1 MNQTALIDLTGLMY
15 RAIDGRTDARPG
27 FWSAGV
33 LAAGRAPGAVAAAAG
48 AGPQRPP
55 GPRADQP
62 DRSAATPGVLPPGPA
77 AGRAAGIGAAQ
88 LGGRARRLLHRGP
101 RPLRRVAGRGGR
113 GAAPGARGGPA
124 PGARAPGAP
133 AGAVLVYPRLRPL
146 PDCRRAGAAAVRRPR
161 ARIQRRQP
169 P

>member
-15 RAIDGRTDARPG
+15 HAVDGRTDARPR

-33 LAAGRAPGAVAAAAG
+33 LAAGRAPGAVAAAAR

-62 DRSAATPGVLPPGPA
+62 DRPSAEPGVLSPGPA

-88 LGGRARRLLHRGP
+88 LGGRPRRLLHRGP
-101 RPLRRVAGRGGR
+101 DPLRGGAGGG
-113 GAAPGARGGPA
+113 GPGAGPRAWCGPAPGGPA
-124 PGARAPGAP
+124 PGGPPGGGLAWRA
-133 AGAVLVYPRLRPL
+133 
-146 PDCRRAGAAAVRRPR
+146 RRPV
-161 ARIQRRQP
+161 P
-169 P
+169 

>member
-1 MNQTALIDLTGLMY
+1 MY

-27 FWSAGV
+27 FWSGV

-88 LGGRARRLLHRGP
+88 LGRRARRLLHRGP
-101 RPLRRVAGRGGR
+101 RPLRRAAGGGGR
-113 GAAPGARGGPA
+113 GAAPRARAGPA
-124 PGARAPGAP
+124 PGG
-133 AGAVLVYPRLRPL
+133 
-146 PDCRRAGAAAVRRPR
+146 
-161 ARIQRRQP
+161 
-169 P
+169 